1 MRLEPPRLTRGR
13 AGCLAVQLV
22 LIVALFLL
30 ARPLLEA
37 YAGWWEVRD
46 SEAATDLAVIL
57 DGGKGERLW
66 KGLDLWQRG
75 VAKRLLITGDADP
88 VLPVY
93 AGGPGITQAE
103 AKREIAIRK
112 GVPADSVE
120 VLLGPT
126 STLEEA
132 RAVRRWCDGR
142 TIRSITVVTSPFH
155 TRRARAVF
163 RHAFRKSGVR
173 VMVDHAPWDVAGFST
188 HRWWTREKE
197 LMAVFDETVKTL
209 YYAGEHKILPF

>member
-1 MRLEPPRLTRGR
+1 MRLDIPRLTRGR
-13 AGCLAVQLV
+13 VGCLLVQLL
-22 LIVALFLL
+22 LIVALVLL

-46 SEAATDLAVIL
+46 PETPTDLAVIL
-57 DGGKGERLW
+57 DGGAGERLW
-66 KGLDLWQRG
+66 KGMDLWQRG
-75 VAKRLLITGDADP
+75 LTKRLLITGDEDP

-93 AGGPGITQAE
+93 AGGPGITQAA

-112 GVPADSVE
+112 GIPADSIE

-132 RAVRRWCDGR
+132 RAVRRWCEGR
-142 TIRSITVVTSPFH
+142 PIRSVTVVTSPFH

-163 RHAFRKSGVR
+163 RHAFKKSGVL
-173 VMVDHAPWDVAGFST
+173 VVVDHAPWDVAGFST
-188 HRWWTREKE
+188 HRWWTRERD
-197 LMAVFDETVKTL
+197 LMAVFDETLKSF